1 MKKEDKKK
9 VEDIKEKTKEV
20 VEDVKEESKKAIDKI
35 KDKIA
40 EVKVNAEE
48 NKDFKRYSV
57 RVKRVNS
64 KMFNI
69 EKHLFAVLDQEE
81 LTLTYRDNDDYAI
94 NEMLEIGPQMYQ
106 VASIGAEK
114 IMFPLMVDGEEH
126 EVECRVAKLS
136 VVDKVA
142 DKEEE

>member
-1 MKKEDKKK
+1 MKKENKKK
-9 VEDIKEKTKEV
+9 IEDIKEKTKEV
-20 VEDVKEESKKAIDKI
+20 VEEVKEESKNAIDKI

-40 EVKVNAEE
+40 EVKVNVEE

-64 KMFNI
+64 KMFNL

-81 LTLTYRDNDDYAI
+81 LTLTYRESDDYAI
-94 NEMLEIGPQMYQ
+94 NEMIEIGPQFYQ
-106 VASIGAEK
+106 ISSISPEK

-142 DKEEE
+142 EKEE